1 MDKKT
6 QFLRRL
12 PVIIGVI
19 CTLIIGVGV
28 YFLQSM
34 FEKPAQAKKQVQQIT
49 MIQPPP
55 PPPPPPPPEQ
65 KQPEPE
71 PEKVVQP
78 EKQRKEDDEPPPKG
92 DKSTNSGN
100 EKGGDSGEPC
110 PPGENCEPGGS
121 GAGGNGN
128 ATLYYGGLVRN
139 AVLDNLDKL
148 LTEDSKARE
157 TSYSVQISI
166 WISPEGQIKE
176 ARLNGSSGDGEVDNE
191 IREALK
197 KLQITLKENPRE
209 DMPQPLKILLTSE
222 L

>member
-71 PEKVVQP
+71 PEKIAQP

-92 DKSTNSGN
+92 DKSANSGN
-100 EKGGDSGEPC
+100 EKGSESGDGTGERDGNP
-110 PPGENCEPGGS
+110 
-121 GAGGNGN
+121 GGNGN

-166 WISPEGQIKE
+166 WVTPEGQIKE